1 MKALIAVMVLGGVA
15 YAEDKKPDAPASPE
29 QQKQANDLFEAGRD
43 KLKNGQTEEACKMF
57 GQAILLDPGAPGVML
72 NLGLCNEKL
81 GKFKTALYWFRKAE
95 HRATEVNPPLPDH
108 EKAAKEH
115 AAVLA
120 GEVAHVSIAFEGNEP
135 PGAIV
140 KIDGDPVAPDDYRSV
155 EIDTGHHVLSA
166 GAPGMRIVRREFD
179 VEGHGGE
186 TLRLEFVPGD
196 NATYVDRG
204 KARRTYGLAIG
215 IGGIAALTTGSV
227 WVGIER
233 SLYFKYRD
241 AALTKGDPYALQRTN
256 DAIHAARWYCTPL
269 IVGGLLATAAG
280 AYLYFGA
287 PSRERVEQTVFV
299 PTVSPEGIG
308 FAASGSF

>member
-1 MKALIAVMVLGGVA
+1 MKAWIVVLALGGVA
-15 YAEDKKPDAPASPE
+15 YADDK
-29 QQKQANDLFEAGRD
+29 QKQSNDLFEAGRD
-43 KLKNGQTEEACKMF
+43 KLKAGQPEEACKLF

-120 GEVAHVSIAFEGNEP
+120 GEVAHVSIAFEGGEP

-166 GAPGMRIVRREFD
+166 GAPGMKIVRREFD

-186 TLRLEFVPGD
+186 TLRLQFVPGD

-204 KARRTYGLAIG
+204 KTRRTYGLAIG

-241 AALTKGDPYALQRTN
+241 AALKGDLNAIQRTN

-280 AYLYFGA
+280 AYMYFGA
-287 PSRERVEQTVFV
+287 PSKERIEQTVFA